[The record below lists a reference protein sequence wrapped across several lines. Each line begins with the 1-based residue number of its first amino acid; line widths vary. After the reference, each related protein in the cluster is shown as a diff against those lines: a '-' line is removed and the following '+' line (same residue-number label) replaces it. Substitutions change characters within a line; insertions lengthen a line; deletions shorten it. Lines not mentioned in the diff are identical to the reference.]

1 MRKRQEEKA
10 KESAKALR
18 NILSKIK
25 LSKYNLEIIKNKDGV
40 ISFIET
46 IKDMENKLKSTQFKN
61 LDQEKEYLFY
71 KQSIHM
77 KNELIRNINKDE
89 K

>member
-18 NILSKIK
+18 NVLSKIK

-46 IKDMENKLKSTQFKN
+46 LKYNQR
-61 LDQEKEYLFY
+61 
-71 KQSIHM
+71 
-77 KNELIRNINKDE
+77 IRNINKNE
-89 K
+89 N